1 MRRSVKI
8 VICKRNPKF
17 RKSCKKP
24 KEFLLVCLEKHAKS
38 LPAPDGIYV
47 GFKEGKVVFES
58 IVDMTSCCSCAV
70 EKSDGNDEEDKYII
84 IKKILHKIN

>member
-24 KEFLLVCLEKHAKS
+24 KEFLLVCLEKHAK
-38 LPAPDGIYV
+38 IYV
-47 GFKEGKVVFES
+47 GFKEGKVVVES
-58 IVDMTSCCSCAV
+58 IVNMTSCCSCAV